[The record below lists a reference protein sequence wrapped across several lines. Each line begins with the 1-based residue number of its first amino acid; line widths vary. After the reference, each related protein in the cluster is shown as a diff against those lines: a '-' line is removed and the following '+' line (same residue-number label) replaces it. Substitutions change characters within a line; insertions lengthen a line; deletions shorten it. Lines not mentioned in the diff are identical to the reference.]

1 MIPSFSTIDE
11 NNDNDNFQ
19 FHVDNNDNQTIRLIQ
34 PEIWQKSQTLQE
46 LIHLFLEKNDD
57 FKKIVSNF
65 VQTLNMVGE
74 MIEKEKIKAIG
85 SRSLI
90 KALEMKRDSLREQY
104 RNMIREKKIE
114 YERMQLEHELLRREE
129 LQQQNLLLIIRQ
141 LKR

>member
-114 YERMQLEHELLRREE
+114 YERT
-129 LQQQNLLLIIRQ
+129 
-141 LKR
+141 